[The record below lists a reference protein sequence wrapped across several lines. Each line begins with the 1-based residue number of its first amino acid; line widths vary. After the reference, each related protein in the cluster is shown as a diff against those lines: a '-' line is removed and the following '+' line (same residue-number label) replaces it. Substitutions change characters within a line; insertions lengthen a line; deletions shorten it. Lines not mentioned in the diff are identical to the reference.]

1 MSTQRDHNQPAR
13 SSTRA
18 VIPAFLGIAMGTL
31 YIFSRLAPRR
41 RPRKSSVA
49 VVNVG

>member
-31 YIFSRLAPRR
+31 YISRLAPRR
-41 RPRKSSVA
+41 RPRKSGVA